1 MLVSSVAEENE
12 NIIEKPTKPQNF
24 FRRNKLSLLPCLL
37 RGKRFWP
44 GIFPSDVV
52 PFLNKGVGHLFAPWM
67 TIQENGSST
76 LCDVISVFHSRAK
89 QAQTERELSFF
100 TECLIRVLFLDVIT
114 TGTQKMAEP
123 CTEYTF
129 SMIIA
134 QSH

>member
-1 MLVSSVAEENE
+1 
-12 NIIEKPTKPQNF
+12 
-24 FRRNKLSLLPCLL
+24 
-37 RGKRFWP
+37 
-44 GIFPSDVV
+44 
-52 PFLNKGVGHLFAPWM
+52 M
-67 TIQENGSST
+67 TIQETGSST
-76 LCDVISVFHSRAK
+76 LCDVISVFHLHAK

-134 QSH
+134 QGD